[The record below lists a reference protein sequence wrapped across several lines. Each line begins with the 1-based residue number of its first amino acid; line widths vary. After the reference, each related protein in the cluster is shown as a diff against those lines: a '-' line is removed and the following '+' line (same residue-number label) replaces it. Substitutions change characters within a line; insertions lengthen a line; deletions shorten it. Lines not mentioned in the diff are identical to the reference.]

1 MTPFALTVPPRVL
14 LARGAAAALPAES
27 ARLGHRALLVRG
39 GPRPSLDAAEAA
51 LRDAG
56 TLAATVTVR
65 AEPDLPALEAAL
77 AAARAARP
85 THVVALGGGAVIDM
99 GKALAALIPAPDG
112 PMAHLEVVGEG
123 RPLAAPPLPLL
134 AAPTTAGTGA
144 EATRNAVVAVP
155 EHRRKVSLRDPAMV
169 PAAVLI
175 DPDLAAGAPRAVT
188 LASGLD
194 AVVQVIEPF
203 LSTRANPLTD
213 ALCADAIPR
222 GLAAL
227 EVLMAREDPA
237 AREDM
242 ARVAFAS
249 GLALASA
256 GLGAVHGI
264 AGVLGGLMP
273 AGHGHLCGALLVPV
287 LRANRAATGG
297 GPRWDALDALVARGL
312 GTPPARAE
320 DALAEAVAR
329 WALPPLPPPPRGF
342 DAAAAAEAS
351 RASSSMKANPA
362 ELPAAVLERIVA
374 DALPAPLR

>member
-1 MTPFALTVPPRVL
+1 MTPFTLTTPPRTI
-14 LARGAAAALPAES
+14 LARGAIAALAAES
-27 ARLGHRALLVRG
+27 ARLGPRILLVRG
-39 GPRPSLDAAEAA
+39 GPRPALDAAERA
-51 LRDAG
+51 LREAG
-56 TLAATVTVR
+56 ALAATLRVR

-77 AAARAARP
+77 ARARAAAP
-85 THVVALGGGAVIDM
+85 THVIALGGGSVIDM
-99 GKALAALIPAPDG
+99 AKALAALIPAPSG

-123 RPLAAPPLPLL
+123 RPLEAPPLPLL

-144 EATRNAVVAVP
+144 EATRNAVISVP

-169 PAAVLI
+169 PRTVLI

-194 AVVQVIEPF
+194 AVVQVIEPW
-203 LSTRANPLTD
+203 LSSRANPLTD

-227 EVLMAREDPA
+227 AVLMAREDPA

-242 ARVAFAS
+242 ARTAFAS

-287 LRANRAATGG
+287 LRANRSATGG
-297 GPRWDALDALVARGL
+297 GPRWDALDAMVSSGL
-312 GTPPARAE
+312 GTPPGRAE
-320 DALAEAVAR
+320 DLLAEAVAG
-329 WALPPLPPPPRGF
+329 WALPPLPAPPPAF

-362 ELPAAVLERIVA
+362 ELPAETLEAIIGEL
-374 DALPAPLR
+374 LP